1 MASNGI
7 KQVYVRMRDEIDRL
21 QREVQV
27 AEENI
32 ENYRKNT
39 VNMDWRGDA
48 AEAVLPT
55 IDAICTDIKSLR
67 TTIDNFKREA
77 GASAERME
85 EQSAQN
91 VQNITSVKES

>member
-1 MASNGI
+1 MAAGI
-7 KQVYVRMRDEIDRL
+7 KQAYVRMRDEIDRL
-21 QREVQV
+21 QREVQA

-32 ENYRKNT
+32 ENYRNNT

-55 IDAICTDIKSLR
+55 IDAICTDIKKLR

-77 GASAERME
+77 ASSAERME

-91 VQNITSVKES
+91 VKDISSVKSA